1 MAAVNPPSI
10 GSKVAV
16 PGEMYGTVKFIGAVL
31 GKKGTFAGVQLA
43 PEYSTRGKNSGDV
56 DGQYYFRTTVQGS
69 GIFLPLEKA
78 IPIDEPAAPA
88 PKRGLMGAP
97 ATPRASNALGAF
109 NQGGRTPSAA
119 MNLGALPKPNFSQ
132 SMGPGMRPTSPV
144 GKGGKRESLPRPT
157 SPLRRPQNN
166 GGAATPKP
174 VKAAVNTPKTRP
186 SIGFAR
192 STMAAGGPAVTPR
205 YGAAS
210 PAPRMG
216 GPVGGNK
223 FTQSLRQARTPSA
236 ASNRQMTP
244 LGPEAS
250 FDEEPEET
258 GMNSQGT
265 STPTPAA
272 YNAESERYETEIR
285 RLKTSL
291 DDRDRQLKEQG
302 SSIVDMEKSLTE
314 LQKLLPMGPDSPG
327 RERRSRESPRPDDDL
342 PTDVQSL
349 RQALREKNDKIKAL
363 TAEFDTNRADF
374 RSTIDTL
381 EMASS
386 ETERV
391 YEKRVDELLEEL
403 RTIQDR
409 GQDVEEVTTQFR
421 QLEELVQELE
431 EGLEDARRGE
441 SEARAENEFLRGEV
455 ERLRSEM
462 KRGRDDGGGEGGW
475 REAERKLT
483 GEDDETPDG
492 ESENAEMARKLDQRN
507 SEIRGLKA
515 MIAEMNKNG
524 NGTNTAATTNGDL
537 SFSHRAS
544 QQLELQIRDLKALL
558 SQKSDRAEEL
568 ENEVSRLRKNSYGRF
583 PAASTSNRDSA
594 DTLKHRSVGNSTSRP
609 VSDRTVVPNTAGNG
623 GSQPWHDANST
634 PTSPIRQ
641 LHSQAHH
648 SRSNT
653 ATKVLSMVHE
663 DHDTALNSSPTHYE
677 KDLEADEAIS
687 QSGTTDASSTALWC
701 EICEENGHDILTC
714 TNMNMFDKT
723 PVNSKAESHSRGPSH
738 DASARPAPLK
748 TGSWRSNA
756 DSKSN
761 ANTTPRPSISAAVAA
776 PPGPAPAS
784 TLPAPPIA
792 SSFSTNH
799 SQHHP
804 DASTSVSPPS
814 TTKTVGS
821 ATTSTHTDNNTNGE
835 SNAEASKPTI
845 NQAGMVAGKSSGV
858 IDEDRWCALCERDG
872 HESVDCP
879 FEDAF

>member
-1 MAAVNPPSI
+1 MATMNSPSI

-43 PEYSTRGKNSGDV
+43 PEYSNRGKNSGDV
-56 DGQYYFRTTVQGS
+56 DGKYYFRTTVQGS
-69 GIFLPLEKA
+69 GIFLPIEKA
-78 IPIDEPAAPA
+78 ILLDEPAAPA
-88 PKRGLMGAP
+88 PKKGLMGAP
-97 ATPRASNALGAF
+97 ATPRASNALGVF

-166 GGAATPKP
+166 GATATPKA
-174 VKAAVNTPKTRP
+174 VKGKPFDTPKTRP

-192 STMAAGGPAVTPR
+192 STMATGGPAVTPR

-210 PAPRMG
+210 PAPRIG
-216 GPVGGNK
+216 GAVGGNK
-223 FTQSLRQARTPSA
+223 FSQSLLQTRTPSMPT
-236 ASNRQMTP
+236 NRQMTP

-250 FDEEPEET
+250 FDEEPEEA
-258 GMNSQGT
+258 GMDSHGT

-272 YNAESERYETEIR
+272 YNPESERYEIEIR

-314 LQKLLPMGPDSPG
+314 LQRLLPMGPDSPG
-327 RERRSRESPRPDDDL
+327 RERRSRESSRPDDDL

-403 RTIQDR
+403 RTVQDR
-409 GQDVEEVTTQFR
+409 GQDVEEMSTQFR

-483 GEDDETPDG
+483 GEDDETPGG
-492 ESENAEMARKLDQRN
+492 ESESAAMARKLDQRE

-515 MIAEMNKNG
+515 MITEMNKSG
-524 NGTNTAATTNGDL
+524 TNGTNTAAMTNGDL
-537 SFSHRAS
+537 SYSQRAS
-544 QQLELQIRDLKALL
+544 QQSEIQIRDLKALL
-558 SQKSDRAEEL
+558 SQKSDREEEL
-568 ENEVSRLRKNSYGRF
+568 ANEVSRLRKNSYPRF
-583 PAASTSNRDSA
+583 PAVSSTNRDSA
-594 DTLKHRSVGNSTSRP
+594 DTTKHRSIGNSTSRP
-609 VSDRTVVPNTAGNG
+609 VSDRTVVPNSTGTG
-623 GSQPWHDANST
+623 GSQAWHDLNST

-641 LHSQAHH
+641 LHSQGH

-653 ATKVLSMVHE
+653 VTKVLSMVHE
-663 DHDTALNSSPTHYE
+663 YHDTGPVPSPSHHE
-677 KDLEADEAIS
+677 EDLETDTAKS

-723 PVNSKAESHSRGPSH
+723 PVNKADSYSRGASH

-756 DSKSN
+756 DN
-761 ANTTPRPSISAAVAA
+761 NTTPRPSISAAVAS
-776 PPGPAPAS
+776 PPGPAPTS
-784 TLPAPPIA
+784 TLPPPP
-792 SSFSTNH
+792 SSSTFSNNP
-799 SQHHP
+799 HHP
-804 DASTSVSPPS
+804 DTNVSPPS
-814 TTKTVGS
+814 TTNTVGS
-821 ATTSTHTDNNTNGE
+821 ASTSTHTMPNG
-835 SNAEASKPTI
+835 EASKPIT
-845 NQAGMVAGKSSGV
+845 NQAGMVAGKASGV